1 MTSATIGGQAT
12 PARLRRSR
20 HFHGQVI
27 IGVIGLSALAGLCP
41 GKPGSRPRMPGR
53 LGRRRALRDIAR
65 DLADS
70 DPPLDELFF
79 SFTQLASDVCP
90 TSPAESKSTAPNTC
104 EVPKGKAIGP
114 NPSLARCPFRAHLVC
129 SP

>member
-20 HFHGQVI
+20 HFHGQLI
-27 IGVIGLSALAGLCP
+27 IGLIGLSALAGLCP
-41 GKPGSRPRMPGR
+41 GKPGSRPRTPGR
-53 LGRRRALRDIAR
+53 LRRRRALRDIAL

-79 SFTQLASDVCP
+79 SFTQLASGGKMPRVEQIRTRPLRLIARMGRRERPASADFQCP
-90 TSPAESKSTAPNTC
+90 AAWW
-104 EVPKGKAIGP
+104 
-114 NPSLARCPFRAHLVC
+114 R
-129 SP
+129 